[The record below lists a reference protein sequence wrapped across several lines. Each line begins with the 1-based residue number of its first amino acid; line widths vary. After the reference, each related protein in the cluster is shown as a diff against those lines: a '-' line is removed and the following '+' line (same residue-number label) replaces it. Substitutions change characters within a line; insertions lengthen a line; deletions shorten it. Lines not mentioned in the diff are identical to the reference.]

1 MKKTRAVA
9 GISAPVA
16 IFSAALFASEK
27 LYDFAFKRVD
37 YVPETSAD
45 KQKYADAYYAY
56 VDWLHQQPVQQWQ
69 LNAND
74 EANHLVAQY
83 VPAKTT
89 SNRTVIVSHGYKG
102 DGETMANYAYMFH
115 QMATTSSCPTIVAM
129 GKVPASTLA
138 LGGRIAATI

>member
-45 KQKYADAYYAY
+45 KQKYADAI
-56 VDWLHQQPVQQWQ
+56 
-69 LNAND
+69 LN
-74 EANHLVAQY
+74 
-83 VPAKTT
+83 
-89 SNRTVIVSHGYKG
+89 
-102 DGETMANYAYMFH
+102 
-115 QMATTSSCPTIVAM
+115 
-129 GKVPASTLA
+129 TLA
-138 LGGRIAATI
+138 FIITLTARLQQ

>member
-56 VDWLHQQPVQQWQ
+56 VDDSP
-69 LNAND
+69 
-74 EANHLVAQY
+74 
-83 VPAKTT
+83 
-89 SNRTVIVSHGYKG
+89 
-102 DGETMANYAYMFH
+102 F
-115 QMATTSSCPTIVAM
+115 SS
-129 GKVPASTLA
+129 GN
-138 LGGRIAATI
+138 

>member
-45 KQKYADAYYAY
+45 K
-56 VDWLHQQPVQQWQ
+56 
-69 LNAND
+69 
-74 EANHLVAQY
+74 
-83 VPAKTT
+83 
-89 SNRTVIVSHGYKG
+89 
-102 DGETMANYAYMFH
+102 
-115 QMATTSSCPTIVAM
+115 
-129 GKVPASTLA
+129 
-138 LGGRIAATI
+138 